1 MRKFGPAKEKEET
14 WPFLIILVPIQPGHI
29 ATHTAA
35 LSAFSSSFHWRTRFG
50 KINSFVAQ
58 YVRPPY

>member
-35 LSAFSSSFHWRTRFG
+35 LSAFSFSLHWRIILG
-50 KINSFVAQ
+50 KFKYFVPQ
-58 YVRPPY
+58 